1 MEFLKKVSVGLILL
15 TILFGCAL
23 FIYFFSYL
31 KTANFSGM
39 VKKRI
44 PTK

>member
-23 FIYFFSYL
+23 FIFFSYL

-39 VKKRI
+39 VKKKN
-44 PTK
+44 PN